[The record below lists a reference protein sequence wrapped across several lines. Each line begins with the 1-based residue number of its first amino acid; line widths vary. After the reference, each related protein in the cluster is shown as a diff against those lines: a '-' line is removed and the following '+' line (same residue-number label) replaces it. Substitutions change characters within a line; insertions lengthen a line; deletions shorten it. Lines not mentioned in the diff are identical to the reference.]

1 VPELPLPGCVLLP
14 EACALPSPGL
24 PGRPPPE
31 GIAPPAVAA
40 AVSLAPDDDALPDE
54 ELPDEELPDEELR
67 PLEKSGK
74 PDDVL
79 LEPGLPLAPAV
90 LACDPD

>member
-1 VPELPLPGCVLLP
+1 M
-14 EACALPSPGL
+14 
-24 PGRPPPE
+24 
-31 GIAPPAVAA
+31 
-40 AVSLAPDDDALPDE
+40 SLAPDDDALPDE